1 MIWLDK
7 KSATHK
13 DKSAA
18 NTSGVATKCIAISNK
33 QLKDELH
40 KPIFKEFKKLKV
52 AYIRLINKYNKE
64 IQYLL
69 CVIDGFY

>member
-1 MIWLDK
+1 MLE
-7 KSATHK
+7 SET
-13 DKSAA
+13 
-18 NTSGVATKCIAISNK
+18 NVFVATKCKAISNK

-69 CVIDGFY
+69 CVIDGLY